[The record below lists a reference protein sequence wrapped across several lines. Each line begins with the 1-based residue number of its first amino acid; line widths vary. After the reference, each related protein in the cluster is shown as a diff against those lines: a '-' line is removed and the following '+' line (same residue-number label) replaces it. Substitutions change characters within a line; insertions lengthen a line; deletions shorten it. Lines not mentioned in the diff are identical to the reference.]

1 MCSYQEDIDT
11 VLFFLVEDLDVTVIF
26 DNNEPNAYWF
36 DDSGAVSVSTRQSKR
51 LQLYT
56 ILHEAGHAILRSD
69 ENYEDRF
76 PYGKKPDN
84 KSIARRIDVLREEV
98 MAWEEGGK
106 LAYSLGIKLDLRL
119 WHNFIKKNLF
129 DYVRWAYD
137 PKAFYD
143 SRQ

>member
-26 DNNEPNAYWF
+26 DNNEPNAYWV